1 MKLKH
6 WNWVFVAIL
15 TISALGGAGFLAY
28 RTLYY
33 QPAYIQLQE
42 TGNYLPALVP
52 RLVLVIVDGLPYH
65 LAAEMSSMRQVAERG
80 AAARSISVLPSMSQ
94 PTWTALVTGARP
106 EISGAA
112 LFNAEGDAL
121 RAIQVDHLFAL
132 VRQTRRVTALAGQDW
147 WRRMI
152 PEEYLDQAHFV
163 PEFDAA
169 GDAEA
174 TQAAVDFVR
183 DPEVGFLLL
192 YLGDY
197 DELSD
202 TRGPASAEAQQA
214 LRQTDD
220 NLNALLDQV
229 DWSNTVVAIA
239 ADHGQ
244 LPQGGHGGDERSV
257 LETLF
262 VIAGPRVRQGSFG
275 TIQQPDIA
283 ATLSA
288 LLGLSLPRSGQG
300 RILYEL
306 LDASPFEKARGQV
319 ALVAQT
325 IVQADAYMRSI
336 KGETVPAGL
345 RDQTI
350 KLNALLQAART
361 DEVDRLANSLLDHI
375 ALYVEQTRAEKV
387 NRGRLARL
395 PLALVGWVVVVVTFA
410 INWHGGHRAPLL
422 LALLGAAAH
431 HAFWIVRGHVYSL
444 STLSSAGSPI
454 SLAITL
460 AGAAAISLT
469 LGLLVLTLLARL
481 RPRVPPQAGLR
492 LRVPASHS
500 FGDSAFVYCVGV
512 TGFLFAVGLAAYVVN
527 SGLGSWYLVVPRLA
541 FLTLLSW
548 VQTALF
554 GVLSVLGLGLAALGG
569 LLLGKRAASREDA
582 QQ

>member
-1 MKLKH
+1 MNLKH

-15 TISALGGAGFLAY
+15 TLAALGGAGFLAY
-28 RTLYY
+28 RTVYY
-33 QPAYIQLQE
+33 QTAYIQPQE
-42 TGNYLPALVP
+42 TGNYLPTLAP
-52 RLVLVIVDGLPYH
+52 RLIFVIVDGLPYP
-65 LAAEMSSMRQVAERG
+65 LAAQLSSMQQVAKRG
-80 AAARSISVLPSMSQ
+80 AAAKSISVIPSMSQ

-106 EISGAA
+106 EINGAA
-112 LFNAEGDAL
+112 LFNAEGDAITT
-121 RAIQVDHLFAL
+121 IQVDHLFAL
-132 VRQTRRVTALAGQDW
+132 VKQTRRVTALAGQEW

-152 PEEYLDQAHFV
+152 PAEFVDRAHFV

-174 TQAAVDFVR
+174 TQAAIDFVH

-202 TRGPASAEAQQA
+202 TLGPSGAETQRA
-214 LRQTDD
+214 LQRTDK
-220 NLNALLDQV
+220 NLTALLEQV
-229 DWSNTVVAIA
+229 DWSDTVVAIA

-244 LPQGGHGGDERSV
+244 LPQGGHGGDDPSV

-306 LDASPFEKARGQV
+306 LDASPFEQARGQV
-319 ALVAQT
+319 ALVAQS
-325 IVQADAYMRSI
+325 IVQADAYLRSI
-336 KGETVPAGL
+336 KGDAVPAGL
-345 RDQTI
+345 RDQTV
-350 KLNALLQAART
+350 KLGALLQSAKT
-361 DEVDRLANSLLDHI
+361 DEVDRLANSLVDHI
-375 ALYVEQTRAEKV
+375 RLYVEQTRSE
-387 NRGRLARL
+387 RDRQGRLARL
-395 PLALVGWVVVVVTFA
+395 PLALVGWALVVVTFA
-410 INWHGGHRAPLL
+410 TDWHRGHRAPLL
-422 LALLGAAAH
+422 LALLGVGAQ

-444 STLSSAGSPI
+444 STLSSADGTTN
-454 SLAITL
+454 LAITL
-460 AGAAAISLT
+460 VGGALISLT
-469 LGLLVLTLLARL
+469 LGLLLLAPLAWL
-481 RPRVPPQAGLR
+481 RGRR
-492 LRVPASHS
+492 PASYSYRDS
-500 FGDSAFVYCVGV
+500 FFVYCAGV

-548 VQTALF
+548 VQTALA
-554 GVLSVLGLGLAALGG
+554 GVLSLFGFGLTGLAG
-569 LLLGKRAASREDA
+569 LLLRRRAALPEDA
-582 QQ
+582 RR